1 MSEARIDPAHLQRR
15 AFIYVRQLLALTLFQ
30 LRILGLFLQSR
41 VRILK
46 RASRALSTIRMA
58 SRSAIGAGSQKPP
71 QAFGS
76 RKPCP

>member
-46 RASRALSTIRMA
+46 
-58 SRSAIGAGSQKPP
+58 
-71 QAFGS
+71 
-76 RKPCP
+76 